1 MKYKV
6 LYIYGYNSS
15 SSSNTFKWLK
25 EHLPNTDMYSISYNQ
40 SNPNYSIELLCNY
53 VKEKHI
59 NIVIGSSLGGWYTM
73 HVASKCS
80 LPCILLNPVTD
91 LTMYLTLNYVTK
103 NNSSI
108 VNTYIEYIK
117 EHPMFQD
124 KEHWNGYLWDKYED
138 GDYSI
143 VLMSDSDEVIKHTS
157 ESDKQI
163 SNNFPNTI
171 IIPNGKHQL
180 NNKEKEMYLLPSYN
194 KLVNEIIPKMDYFYN
209 NTNIIP

>member
-15 SSSNTFKWLK
+15 SNSNTFKWLK
-25 EHLPNTDMYSISYNQ
+25 EHLLNTDMYSISYDQ

-124 KEHWNGYLWDKYED
+124 KEHWNGYLWDKCED

-171 IIPNGKHQL
+171 IIPDGKHQL